1 MLTINE
7 TLARGLKDRFFADFP
22 TEISGAFHKKLRSM
36 SLRNIKRGKWVRAAR
51 DCVDRLERFSIAS
64 YEGGS
69 KTKPYFVTTV
79 LDTLDSREY
88 NAWSEK
94 CLFSMQLL
102 LSFDPAYVDCRAG
115 RFNIGEH
122 AIMRLFM
129 RSPVAEDARG
139 NLLPYSIIK
148 QLAYV
153 PLWSTFWIWFHML
166 TRQFDF
172 REELSIV
179 IPAPNGLFIAH
190 LSKEDNEVEIRT
202 FIDDK
207 SAREDRKIIRDL
219 MLQVSEPLLN
229 SPLSASPA
237 VEDTHLDWGSA
248 YLTPILCKKLA
259 PHSEVL
265 ARCLFRK
272 GNQNESDRDT
282 GLLFR
287 EQLSF
292 LADMA
297 DSYWSMF
304 ENAPLREFLAQA
316 NHRLRQTQRAR
327 SASRAS

>member
-22 TEISGAFHKKLRSM
+22 AEISGAFHKQIRSM
-36 SLRNIKRGKWVRAAR
+36 SLRNTKRGKWVRAAR
-51 DCVDRLERFSIAS
+51 DCVERLERFSIAS

-69 KTKPYFVTTV
+69 KAKPYFVTTV
-79 LDTLDSREY
+79 LETLDSREY
-88 NAWSEK
+88 NTWSEK

-129 RSPVAEDARG
+129 RSPVGEDARG

-153 PLWSTFWIWFHML
+153 PAWSTFWIWFHML
-166 TRQFDF
+166 TRQIDF
-172 REELSIV
+172 RDELSIV

-207 SAREDRKIIRDL
+207 SARDDRKIVRDL
-219 MLQVSEPLLN
+219 MMQVSEPLLN

-237 VEDTHLDWGSA
+237 VNRSSGLGKRVSHADPVPETCSA
-248 YLTPILCKKLA
+248 
-259 PHSEVL
+259 
-265 ARCLFRK
+265 R
-272 GNQNESDRDT
+272 
-282 GLLFR
+282 
-287 EQLSF
+287 
-292 LADMA
+292 
-297 DSYWSMF
+297 
-304 ENAPLREFLAQA
+304 
-316 NHRLRQTQRAR
+316 
-327 SASRAS
+327 

>member
-7 TLARGLKDRFFADFP
+7 TLARGLKDRFFADFA
-22 TEISGAFHKKLRSM
+22 TEISGAFQKQLRSM

-51 DCVDRLERFSIAS
+51 ECVDRLERFSIAS

-69 KTKPYFVTTV
+69 KAKPYFVTTV
-79 LDTLDSREY
+79 LETLDSREY
-88 NAWSEK
+88 NTWNEK
-94 CLFSMQLL
+94 CLFSQQLL
-102 LSFDPAYVDCRAG
+102 LSFDPAFVDCTPG
-115 RFNIGEH
+115 RFSIGEH

-129 RSPVAEDARG
+129 RSPVGEDARG

-153 PLWSTFWIWFHML
+153 PLWSTFWIWFHKL
-166 TRQFDF
+166 TRKIDF
-172 REELSIV
+172 RDELSIV
-179 IPAPNGLFIAH
+179 IPAPNGVFIAH

-207 SAREDRKIIRDL
+207 SARDDRKIVRDL
-219 MLQVSEPLLN
+219 MMQVSEPLLD

-237 VEDTHLDWGSA
+237 VESAHLDWGSA
-248 YLTPILCKKLA
+248 YLTPVLCKRLA
-259 PHSEVL
+259 PHADVL

-272 GNQNESDRDT
+272 GNQNESGRDA

-287 EQLSF
+287 EQLAQ
-292 LADMA
+292 LAAMA

-316 NHRLRQTQRAR
+316 NHRLRQAQRAR
-327 SASRAS
+327 SA